1 MIGTLIG
8 IIFVLI
14 ILGVLWWGAQKL
26 MALIPI
32 AEPFRT
38 IIYVLM
44 VIILVIIVLW
54 ILMVLLGM
62 AGIHVNTFS
71 INDAGRRS
79 EVAAP
84 FWLGRPI
91 LAAVASKTG

>member
-14 ILGVLWWGAQKL
+14 ILGVLWWAVQKL

-38 IIYVLM
+38 IIYVLCVLIM
-44 VIILVIIVLW
+44 VLIVLW
-54 ILMVLLGM
+54 IIATILGF
-62 AGIHVNTFS
+62 AGIQVNTFHVGTLR
-71 INDAGRRS
+71 N
-79 EVAAP
+79 
-84 FWLGRPI
+84 
-91 LAAVASKTG
+91 